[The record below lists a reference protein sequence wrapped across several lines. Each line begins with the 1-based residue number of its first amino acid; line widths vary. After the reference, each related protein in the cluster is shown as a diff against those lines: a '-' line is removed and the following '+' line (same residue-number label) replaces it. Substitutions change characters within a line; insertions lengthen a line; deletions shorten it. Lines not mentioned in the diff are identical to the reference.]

1 MYNVFSSKQSK
12 SLKYATGFKQD
23 VENGIHF
30 NIETAEEI
38 RVVVEH

>member
-1 MYNVFSSKQSK
+1 MYDVLSSKQSK

-23 VENGIHF
+23 VENGIHNF

-38 RVVVEH
+38 WVEH